1 MFSTIFGLP
10 SHPLVVHA
18 VVVLV
23 PLAAVCGLLVA
34 VWPAARAR
42 YTPLALG
49 IATLALISVPL
60 ATHTG
65 EQLEE
70 HVRDSTLV
78 SRHTHM
84 AEGLLP
90 FVALLWL
97 ALAGLVGVRWY
108 ARYRTAG
115 HTGRTERVERAERTE
130 RAASFIGI
138 GAVVVTLAA
147 SVGSGIQVVRIGHSG
162 SEAAWH
168 GVATTS
174 ARSSGPHH

>member
-10 SHPLVVHA
+10 AHPLVVHA

-23 PLAAVCGLLVA
+23 PLAAVCGLVVA

-42 YTPLALG
+42 YAPLALG
-49 IATLALISVPL
+49 IATLALFAVPL

-70 HVRDSTLV
+70 QVRDSALV
-78 SRHTHM
+78 DRHAHM

-90 FVALLWL
+90 FMAVLWL
-97 ALAGLVGVRWY
+97 ALAALVGVRWY
-108 ARYRTAG
+108 GRHRT
-115 HTGRTERVERAERTE
+115 VSRAK
-130 RAASFIGI
+130 AASYAAV
-138 GAVVVTLAA
+138 GAAVITVVA

-168 GVATTS
+168 GVATTP